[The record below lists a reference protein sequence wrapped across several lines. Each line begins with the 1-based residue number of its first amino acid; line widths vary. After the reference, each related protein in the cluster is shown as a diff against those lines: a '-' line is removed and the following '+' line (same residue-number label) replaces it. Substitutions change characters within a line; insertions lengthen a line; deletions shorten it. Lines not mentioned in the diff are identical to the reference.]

1 MAHRIEEL
9 DVIKTLV
16 PLEGSD
22 VFDDTRILHLPIG
35 SKGAVVY
42 DFGDA
47 YEVEFL
53 VFDNPAD
60 SEEFTSVEIVVNADQ
75 CELDW
80 KCPK

>member
-1 MAHRIEEL
+1 MAPRIEEL

-16 PLEGSD
+16 PLEGPD
-22 VFDDTRILHLPIG
+22 VFDDARIFQLPAG
-35 SKGAVVY
+35 SRGTVVY

-53 VFDNPAD
+53 VWPTP
-60 SEEFTSVEIVVNADQ
+60 EHYRSVQIPVNADQ

-80 KCPK
+80 KCPA